1 MEAEFGIILSRDLN
15 KNNFS
20 FEYLQNSIETVHPI
34 IEIHNLVFHGK
45 PPHGPELLANNA
57 IHAGV
62 VFGKA
67 VKNLIWDAKTDLNL
81 VYDGQIVDSW
91 EDKKWSQDMFSDIE
105 WLLNELSKINKSL
118 KKGDLILI
126 GAFGPPIPIEEN
138 KFIEVKS
145 SLIGEVNAKF
155 I

>member
-1 MEAEFGIILSRDLN
+1 
-15 KNNFS
+15 
-20 FEYLQNSIETVHPI
+20 
-34 IEIHNLVFHGK
+34 
-45 PPHGPELLANNA
+45 
-57 IHAGV
+57 
-62 VFGKA
+62 
-67 VKNLIWDAKTDLNL
+67 
-81 VYDGQIVDSW
+81 
-91 EDKKWSQDMFSDIE
+91 MFSDIE

-138 KFIEVKS
+138 EFIEVKS